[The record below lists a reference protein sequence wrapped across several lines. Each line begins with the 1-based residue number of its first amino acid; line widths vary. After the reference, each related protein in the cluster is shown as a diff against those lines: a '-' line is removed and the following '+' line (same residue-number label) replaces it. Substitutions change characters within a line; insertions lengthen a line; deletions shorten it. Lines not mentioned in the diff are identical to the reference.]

1 MTNSKSKQIKIV
13 IIFTYGKS
21 SPATSRYQKLN
32 KEISAKSAHW
42 VGLKALAKH
51 MAHMPTMETVAT
63 IVTNSEMKTFNVHAV
78 SYQSTWTTLMDKI
91 KHGGEKPSENIYN

>member
-1 MTNSKSKQIKIV
+1 
-13 IIFTYGKS
+13 
-21 SPATSRYQKLN
+21 
-32 KEISAKSAHW
+32 
-42 VGLKALAKH
+42 

-91 KHGGEKPSENIYN
+91 KYGGEKPSENIYN